1 MTEVTAVEA
10 ENQLGSLLDRVESG
24 EEVVITRYG
33 KPVARLIPNKPEIDA
48 EFKID
53 TEKVAAALERIRARA
68 VEFGG
73 AFDWEEWKAYRD
85 EGRR

>member
-24 EEVVITRYG
+24 EEVVITRHG
-33 KPVARLIPNKPEIDA
+33 KPVARLVRNAPEIDSKPEIDR
-48 EFKID
+48 
-53 TEKVAAALERIRARA
+53 EKVAAALERIRARA